1 MILSSCTLS
10 NIITPNLYKTGKFR
24 TLLIRRKKSCYSPR
38 RDVIKSLCRSKRVC
52 LDSSGFVTADD
63 RSEAEN
69 TKILRNHFSVMMN
82 AFLKPFEKYF
92 VRSSVVPVFRS
103 SKFLKDDLSGAI
115 TSPEFKMMKRED
127 YVELY
132 RRFLIGRTFKMW
144 FLSVRKSV
152 YG

>member
-1 MILSSCTLS
+1 M
-10 NIITPNLYKTGKFR
+10 
-24 TLLIRRKKSCYSPR
+24 
-38 RDVIKSLCRSKRVC
+38 IKSLCRSKRVC
-52 LDSSGFVTADD
+52 LDSSGFVSADD

-69 TKILRNHFSVMMN
+69 TKILRNHFSVLMK

-92 VRSSVVPVFRS
+92 VRSSTVPVFRS
-103 SKFLKDDLSGAI
+103 STFLKDDLSGAI

-152 YG
+152 YGGY